1 MYGRSGAVPTS
12 ASVVSAI
19 VANFPI
25 IPIIYIQEFIKTECC
40 CITEKRKKVF
50 FSCKNLLHED
60 FKNQQARP
68 ISRRKCTEEKS
79 KNSTS
84 IV

>member
-1 MYGRSGAVPTS
+1 MYGRSGAHLFKCS
-12 ASVVSAI
+12 SAI
-19 VANFPI
+19 VDNF
-25 IPIIYIQEFIKTECC
+25 PIIYIQEITKTDCC